1 MSELRQKVSAG
12 VIKPITPGKYSTD
25 LVLLMQ
31 SLLQVTPSKRA
42 TLDKILASPAI
53 QKRMSGAKISASI
66 SSDSHVIGTIKVC
79 TLQIARILI
88 SAASHGYLSLVAGCP
103 S

>member
-12 VIKPITPGKYSTD
+12 IIKPITPGKYSTD

-42 TLDKILASPAI
+42 SLDKILASPAI
-53 QKRMSGAKISASI
+53 QKRMTGSKISASI
-66 SSDSHVIGTIKVC
+66 PSDSHVIGTIKVC
-79 TLQIARILI
+79 GILQYT
-88 SAASHGYLSLVAGCP
+88 G
-103 S
+103 